1 MNCHSCYIFLVF
13 FLLIFVHI
21 CVCAKSLQSCP
32 TLCDPMYCSP
42 SGSCVHGILQAR
54 RLEWVACPFPAD
66 LPDQCIRPGSL
77 TSPALGGR
85 FFTTIVTWEA
95 TQNNCS
101 FCIYN
106 TETTALMRWVILKGL
121 SWSQLYGN
129 VKITK
134 WWKCQS
140 TSLLKMGE
148 KQQQQQQLLWHKVCS
163 QMFELKRSQQSR
175 SCWIKCAFNWCFG
188 WMSLCSKVI
197 HCH

>member
-1 MNCHSCYIFLVF
+1 MGKTKAQKACKQIGQSSD
-13 FLLIFVHI
+13 
-21 CVCAKSLQSCP
+21 SLNW
-32 TLCDPMYCSP
+32 TI
-42 SGSCVHGILQAR
+42 SGSLFGSSWLRDRIHVT
-54 RLEWVACPFPAD
+54 
-66 LPDQCIRPGSL
+66 CI
-77 TSPALGGR
+77 

-106 TETTALMRWVILKGL
+106 TETIALMRWVILKGL

-188 WMSLCSKVI
+188 WMSLYSKVI